1 MTGPRIVAS
10 RSVPPDASIVEAVG
24 LHHSVESAL
33 ADLIDN
39 SIDAGAR
46 HVRVRFLQRD
56 SVVTG
61 LQLIDDGSG
70 MDASSIDGAM
80 TYARKRDYAEADLG
94 HFGLGLKAASL
105 SQADELRVFS
115 RSLGAPTVG
124 RAIRAQDRTRVLE
137 LDPDDAAAALES
149 ARVDFVLDSGT
160 VVEWAEPRSFLAG
173 ADPADHSKWLER
185 VIALVLDH
193 LGLVFHRLIAEGRVS
208 ISLDVFDQGFGIAGV
223 PRRAVAIDPFG
234 YSQAG
239 TVEPRA
245 VRLEVDGEVSVGTA
259 HVWPSGQTGMRE
271 FRLGGRPG
279 AGAQGF
285 YFYRRDRLLQA
296 GGWNS
301 VVLDAA
307 ERELARVA
315 IDLEGPIARHVT
327 INPEKSG
334 LELDAT
340 LKQALRGA
348 AVGSTDLE
356 GYLEDAERIRQEAR
370 TYTRRPV
377 TLVEPGRGF
386 SAEVRNAFEASVEK
400 SEAEAIDIRWQ
411 VEFTDSPLK
420 VDFER
425 RTIWLNEQYREL
437 IVGRGSMDADD
448 APLVKTLLL
457 IAFSRYFEGSQLGPR
472 QRAEIQAWE
481 QLLTAA
487 LRDEIGQESRRLG
500 ES

>member
-1 MTGPRIVAS
+1 M
-10 RSVPPDASIVEAVG
+10 
-24 LHHSVESAL
+24 
-33 ADLIDN
+33 
-39 SIDAGAR
+39 
-46 HVRVRFLQRD
+46 
-56 SVVTG
+56 
-61 LQLIDDGSG
+61 
-70 MDASSIDGAM
+70 
-80 TYARKRDYAEADLG
+80 
-94 HFGLGLKAASL
+94 
-105 SQADELRVFS
+105 
-115 RSLGAPTVG
+115 
-124 RAIRAQDRTRVLE
+124 LE
-137 LDPDDAAAALES
+137 LDPEDAADALES

-173 ADPADHSKWLER
+173 ADAEDHSKWLER

-193 LGLVFHRLIAEGRVS
+193 LGLVFHRLIADGRVA
-208 ISLDVFDQGFGIAGV
+208 IGLDVFDLGLGMAGV
-223 PRRAVAIDPFG
+223 PRRVAAIDPFG
-234 YSQAG
+234 YARAG
-239 TVEPRA
+239 TVEPREL
-245 VRLEVDGEVSVGTA
+245 RLELDGEVSVGTA
-259 HVWPSGQTGMRE
+259 HVWPSGQTGVRE

-340 LKQALRGA
+340 LKQALRSA

-356 GYLEDAERIRQEAR
+356 GYLDDAERIRQEAR

-400 SEAEAIDIRWQ
+400 SEADAINIRWQ

-420 VDFER
+420 VDLEQ
-425 RTIWLNEQYREL
+425 RTIWLNAQYRDV
-437 IVGRGSMDADD
+437 IVGRRSQDADD